1 MTSRGSSSFSKNR
14 PSKTKVA
21 GHDEDIFKD
30 KNFYATLECGLPPT
44 AGRGLGSDRV
54 TKNIKEVFLFPAMKS
69 EVKKESVAA
78 DTSESTTAGTS
89 V

>member
-1 MTSRGSSSFSKNR
+1 MISRGSSSFSKNR
-14 PSKTKVA
+14 PSKTKVT

-78 DTSESTTAGTS
+78 DTSESTAAGTS